1 MNKKLHFSLKSK
13 RMWTGLLSL
22 ILVAGLVLPG
32 TSGFVSA
39 ASAKNV
45 SANTK
50 LYTVQNEVRGV
61 WLSYYEMDALL
72 KGKSKETF
80 RANFSKVC
88 QSLSK
93 DQMNTLFVQ
102 VRPFGD
108 ALYQSSVYPS
118 SYLVTG
124 TEGDSLAFDP
134 LTIMIEEAKKNK
146 LKIEGWVNPYR
157 VRINSIKAPLSEDN
171 LANFW
176 MSDGSNRVVK
186 TSSGIFYNPSDAE
199 VRKLVVNGVKEL
211 VKNYALDGI
220 HFDDYFYPTTAASF
234 DKPQYDAYL
243 EAGGKLSLADFRRD
257 QINQMVKAVY
267 TTCKSAKKPVR
278 FGISPQGLIKNNYDS
293 QYADVEK
300 WVKNK
305 GYVDYI
311 CPQIYFGFKNSKAP
325 FEKILGEWN
334 AMTKSS
340 KVDVYIGLAPYKVGV
355 TDKYA
360 GTGKEEWL
368 TDSAILA
375 NMVKQSRTLTKYK
388 GVVLFRYDNLW
399 NPSKDLQNTMNAEKT
414 ALVQL
419 FMNKTQGGL

>member
-1 MNKKLHFSLKSK
+1 MKKKLQFHLKSK
-13 RMWTGLLSL
+13 RIVGITLAVILMVTSLSP
-22 ILVAGLVLPG
+22 ITQGFGA
-32 TSGFVSA
+32 TSKTA
-39 ASAKNV
+39 
-45 SANTK
+45 ANTK

-72 KGKSKETF
+72 KGKSKEEF
-80 RANFSKVC
+80 REAFSKVC
-88 QSLSK
+88 KNLSK
-93 DQMNTLFVQ
+93 DQMNTLMVQ

-108 ALYQSSVYPS
+108 ALYKSSVYPS

-124 TEGDSLAFDP
+124 TEGDVLSFDP
-134 LTIMIEEAKKNK
+134 LTVMIEEAKKNK
-146 LKIEGWVNPYR
+146 LKIEAWVNPYR
-157 VRINSIKAPLSEDN
+157 VRINSIKAPISEKN
-171 LANFW
+171 IVNTWLI
-176 MSDGSNRVVK
+176 DGSNRVVQ
-186 TSSGIFYNPSDAE
+186 TSGGIFYNPSDAD
-199 VRKLVVNGVKEL
+199 VRKLVVRGVKEL

-234 DKPQYDAYL
+234 DKPEYDAYL
-243 EAGGKLSLADFRRD
+243 KSGGTMSLGDFRRY
-257 QINQMVKAVY
+257 QINQMVKEVYAACKAV
-267 TTCKSAKKPVR
+267 KKPVR
-278 FGISPQGLIKNNYDS
+278 FGISPQGLIQNNYDS

-325 FEKILGEWN
+325 FEEILKEWDSL
-334 AMTKSS
+334 TKNS
-340 KVDVYIGLAPYKVGV
+340 KVDVYIGLAPYKIGV

-368 TDSAILA
+368 TDAQILTG
-375 NMVKQSRTLTKYK
+375 MVKKSRTVGKYK

-399 NPSKDLQNTMNAEKT
+399 NPSASLKLNAEAEKT
-414 ALVQL
+414 ALIQF

>member
-1 MNKKLHFSLKSK
+1 MNKKLQFSLKSK
-13 RMWTGLLSL
+13 RLWTGLLGLVVAAGL
-22 ILVAGLVLPG
+22 ILP
-32 TSGFVSA
+32 SGSGWISTA
-39 ASAKNV
+39 AKN
-45 SANTK
+45 SSTK
-50 LYTVQNEVRGV
+50 AQLYTVKNEVRGV
-61 WLSYYEMDALL
+61 WLSYYEMDGLL
-72 KGKSKETF
+72 KGKSKEDF
-80 RANFSKVC
+80 RANFSQVC

-93 DQMNTLFVQ
+93 DQMNTLFIQ

-108 ALYQSSVYPS
+108 ALYKSSVYPS

-124 TEGDSLAFDP
+124 TEGETLDFDP
-134 LTIMIEEAKKNK
+134 LTVMIEEAKKNK
-146 LKIEGWVNPYR
+146 LKVEAWVNPYR
-157 VRINSIKAPLSEDN
+157 VRINSIKAPLSEGN
-171 LANFW
+171 RANTW
-176 MSDGSNRVVK
+176 LKDGSNRVVQ
-186 TSSGIFYNPSDAE
+186 TASGIFYNPSDAD
-199 VRKLVVNGVKEL
+199 VRKLVVSGVKEL

-220 HFDDYFYPTTAASF
+220 HFDDYFYPTTEANF
-234 DKPQYDAYL
+234 DKPEYDAYVKT
-243 EAGGKLSLADFRRD
+243 GGKLSLADFRRY
-257 QINQMVKAVY
+257 QINQMVKEVY
-267 TTCKSAKKPVR
+267 SACKSGKRKVR

-325 FEKILGEWN
+325 FEQILKEWN
-334 AMTKSS
+334 GLTKAS

-355 TDKYA
+355 SDKYA

-375 NMVKQSRTLTKYK
+375 NMVKSSRTIAKYK
-388 GVVLFRYDNLW
+388 GVVLFRYDSLW
-399 NPSKDLQNTMNAEKT
+399 NPSKDLQYPMAAERT

>member
-1 MNKKLHFSLKSK
+1 MNKKLQFCLKSK
-13 RMWTGLLSL
+13 KTMTA
-22 ILVAGLVLPG
+22 ILTLVLATGVLIPL
-32 TSGFVSA
+32 SQGFSA
-39 ASAKNV
+39 DTKSTTASNKI
-45 SANTK
+45 
-50 LYTVQNEVRGV
+50 YTAQNEVRGV

-72 KGKSKETF
+72 KGKSKDEF
-80 RANFSKVC
+80 RNAFSKVC

-93 DQMNTLFVQ
+93 DQMNTIFVQ

-108 ALYQSSVYPS
+108 AVYKSSVYPT

-124 TEGDSLAFDP
+124 TEGVELPFDP
-134 LTIMIEEAKKNK
+134 LTVMIEEAKKNK
-146 LKIEGWVNPYR
+146 LKIEAWVNPYR
-157 VRINSIKAPLSEDN
+157 VRINSIKAPISEKN
-171 LANFW
+171 LMNAW
-176 MSDGSNRVVK
+176 LKDGSNRVVQ
-186 TSSGIFYNPSDAE
+186 TSGGIFYNPSDAD
-199 VRKLVVNGVKEL
+199 VRKLVVSGVKEL

-234 DKPQYDAYL
+234 DKPEYDAYL
-243 EAGGKLSLADFRRD
+243 KAGGKMSLADFRRD
-257 QINQMVKAVY
+257 QINLMVKEVY
-267 TTCKSAKKPVR
+267 TVCKSGKKSVR

-325 FEKILGEWN
+325 FEKVLGEWN
-334 AMTKSS
+334 TLTKNA
-340 KVDVYIGLAPYKVGV
+340 KVDVYIGLAPYKLGV
-355 TDKYA
+355 NDKYA
-360 GTGKEEWL
+360 GTGKDEWL
-368 TDSAILA
+368 TDSKILA
-375 NMVKQSRTLTKYK
+375 NMVKQSRTLAKYK

-399 NPSKDLQNTMNAEKT
+399 NPPKELQSTTEAERI